1 MIPLAMCASVALVLA
16 AATVSAEPP
25 RPLALG
31 DALPPLRGEFLT
43 GRDAE
48 LPPVAAGRVALLSLG
63 FTYKSRFAVEEFS
76 KRFQKE
82 FAGRDD
88 VTFFEVPMIG
98 GMGRLAKVFI
108 DRGMRNAT
116 PKEMHENVITVY
128 GGTGEWKAR
137 VGVRDEDAAYLVL
150 IDREGRVQWV
160 RGSRYDERVFNDLK
174 NATARLLEP

>member
-1 MIPLAMCASVALVLA
+1 MIRAAFCASLAVALA
-16 AATVSAEPP
+16 AATASAEQP
-25 RPLALG
+25 RRLAAG
-31 DALPPLRGEFLT
+31 DELPPLRGEFLT

-48 LPPVAAGRVALLSLG
+48 LPTAAAGRVALLSLG

-82 FAGRDD
+82 FAGRSG

-116 PKEMHENVITVY
+116 PKEMHEHVITVY

-150 IDREGRVQWV
+150 LDREGRVQWV
-160 RGSRYDERVFNDLK
+160 RGSRYNDSVFDDLK